1 MGTAIS
7 EQKVCMKMANET
19 TEQSN
24 KKSSKIAMMNQPLI
38 IKILKDQ
45 VAPALGC
52 TEPGAVALAV
62 ARAKELL
69 NEKIKEVRIVVD
81 KNILKNGLNVGIPGT
96 SERGLE
102 FAAALSLVAGKSE
115 YGLEVLKGA
124 TDADVSVA
132 QALVAQKIIKLTLN
146 KDVEGLYICVDIVG
160 EKNSSRVIIE
170 KSHTNIV
177 YEGING
183 KPLAEDNVEVIDEG
197 AAADKL
203 PDKKQ
208 IKFEIKQFTINEL
221 VDFAD
226 HIPIEDLAFIQDG
239 IDMNRRVAEEGL
251 TGKLG
256 IGIGPHFYRRADDT
270 EGRAKALT
278 AAASEARMA
287 GCSLPVMSSAGSGN
301 HGLVAILPISIIGS
315 ERGISKEKIIRA
327 VALSHLVTIFVKV
340 YLGALTPICGCGV
353 AAGVGCAAGLTYL
366 QDGNKEQIGYAINN
380 TIAGVSGMFC
390 DGAKLGCACKLAVA
404 SDAAIDAAALALQN
418 ITVPSDNG
426 ILGDSPEQTIKNLAL
441 VSNKGMK
448 ETDNVILDVM
458 LHRC

>member
-1 MGTAIS
+1 MTIAIS
-7 EQKVCMKMANET
+7 GQEVCMKMANET
-19 TEQSN
+19 TEKAS
-24 KKSSKIAMMNQPLI
+24 KKTPKITMLNQPLI

-69 NEKIKEVRIVVD
+69 NEKVKEVKIVVD

-115 YGLEVLKGA
+115 YGLEVLKDA
-124 TDADVSVA
+124 TDADVSEA
-132 QALVAQKIIKLTLN
+132 QALVAQKIIKLALN
-146 KDVEGLYICVDIVG
+146 KEVEGLYICVDAIG

-170 KSHTNIV
+170 KAHTNIV

-183 KPLAEDNVEVIDEG
+183 KPLSGDGADVIDEG
-197 AAADKL
+197 DSADKL

-208 IKFEIKQFTINEL
+208 IKFEIKQFSIDEL
-221 VDFAD
+221 VDFANN
-226 HIPIEDLAFIQDG
+226 IPIEDLAFIQDG
-239 IDMNRRVAEEGL
+239 IDMNLRIAKEGL
-251 TGKLG
+251 KGELG
-256 IGIGPHFYRRADDT
+256 IGIGPHFYKKADGT

-278 AAASEARMA
+278 VAASEARMA

-327 VALSHLVTIFVKV
+327 VTLSHLVTIFVKV

-366 QDGNKEQIGYAINN
+366 QDGNKMQIGYAINN

-390 DGAKLGCACKLAVA
+390 DGAKLGCASKLAIA

-418 ITVPSDNG
+418 ITIPSDNG
-426 ILGDSPEQTIKNLAL
+426 ILGESPEQTIKNLAL